1 MAKGGRKK
9 RQTAMHIGFV
19 NFWLQN
25 FVEFKMKKKLIP
37 KLTFEVTATGLK
49 LVFGNLGPKDIN
61 AYRQNPSS
69 KKT

>member
-9 RQTAMHIGFV
+9 RKTAMHIGFV

-37 KLTFEVTATGLK
+37 KLTFEVCGLK